1 MTKSTFQ
8 NYLQII
14 QESKINDKYHY
25 AYEEGKTFDDIY
37 EIAASIVTT
46 GTFALFP
53 ALLAATLISNGI
65 TDIAKISKEQLE
77 KVKKEF
83 INKQKDKTKAEAEAY
98 VTKYSSPLNPEILE
112 QVQQSLKNYLSE
124 NISKKINENYSGY
137 RKYLTTIQESNVE
150 IINESPAALL
160 VAFVLLFN
168 LAVDKGNFPNEIKNL
183 NNEKKI
189 ELVKSTLKSENVD
202 DSTKEK
208 LVKILKEKPE
218 ELGLTDQE
226 TYTIYQDIDNTPSG
240 VFGKIKKMLGGFFTN
255 HAAEAQK
262 KLDANNKMRGD

>member
-65 TDIAKISKEQLE
+65 IDIAKITTEQLE
-77 KVKKEF
+77 EVKKEF
-83 INKQKDKTKAEAEAY
+83 INKQEDKAKAEEY
-98 VTKYSSPLNPEILE
+98 VTKYSSPLDPKILE
-112 QVQQSLKNYLSE
+112 QVQQSLKKYLSE
-124 NISKKINENYSGY
+124 KINENYSGY
-137 RKYLTTIQESNVE
+137 RKYLTTIQESNIE
-150 IINESPAALL
+150 IINESPAALI

>member
-65 TDIAKISKEQLE
+65 TNIAKITKKQLE
-77 KVKKEF
+77 EVKKEF
-83 INKQKDKTKAEAEAY
+83 INKQEDKDKAKEY
-98 VTKYSSPLNPEILE
+98 VTKYSSPLNPEILKK
-112 QVQQSLKNYLSE
+112 VQQSLKKYLSE
-124 NISKKINENYSGY
+124 KINENYSGY

-150 IINESPAALL
+150 IINESPAALI

-240 VFGKIKKMLGGFFTN
+240 VLAKIKKMFGGFFIN
-255 HAAEAQK
+255 HAAKAQK
-262 KLDANNKMRGD
+262 ELDANNKMRGD